1 MTELERRAL
10 MGDQEAQRECT
21 EKGIVLAC
29 PFCSGDFD
37 AKFNGVMFK
46 MERTNLYAHKR
57 TGRCVLDG
65 MIIFN
70 LSDWNTRPAPP
81 IRRCGECKFY
91 TMLGHCKV
99 HSAEPDQCGC
109 GHFVE
114 MLPTDFC
121 SCFEPKR
128 NDER

>member
-10 MGDQEAQRECT
+10 MGDQLAQLECT
-21 EKGIVLAC
+21 QRGIVLAC

-81 IRRCGECKFY
+81 IGRCGECEHWYKEHCASGPCAAEETDVDFY
-91 TMLGHCKV
+91 CR
-99 HSAEPDQCGC
+99 
-109 GHFVE
+109 
-114 MLPTDFC
+114 DF
-121 SCFEPKR
+121 KQKGGG
-128 NDER
+128 

>member
-1 MTELERRAL
+1 MITELERRAL
-10 MGDQEAQRECT
+10 MGDQLAQLECT
-21 EKGIVLAC
+21 QRGIVLAC

-81 IRRCGECKFY
+81 IGRCEECLNWCTGTQFSNRCACQVLSSLKDDGLVFTESY
-91 TMLGHCKV
+91 
-99 HSAEPDQCGC
+99 
-109 GHFVE
+109 
-114 MLPTDFC
+114 DFC
-121 SCFEPKR
+121 SKFKPK
-128 NDER
+128 E